1 MKHLIFTLLLGM
13 LTISAGYSQTCS
25 VDSNILNYPGA
36 LLSPAFYSPDS
47 PFYNLNVACIGQPY
61 NQSITLNVPITYLGL
76 PLDSVVIPKV
86 GAIMNLPIGLTYSC
100 NPPSCS
106 FPKGSLGCVL
116 LYGTPT
122 VDNPPADTFDL
133 AISATIYS
141 LITLPIS
148 LPGGLA
154 PNLHYYLILDSA
166 LSTFELGRGSIGSLS
181 VSPNPASSGLANLK
195 MDVLESDRYQLQV
208 FDLLGRLHIQESHDL
223 VAGENTANLNLSRLS
238 SGQYQ
243 LVLLNAKGGVTQ
255 RLVVQH

>member
-1 MKHLIFTLLLGM
+1 MKHLIFTLLLGL
-13 LTISAGYSQTCS
+13 LTIGVGNTQTCS

-36 LLSPAFYSPDS
+36 LLSPATYSPDT
-47 PFYNLNVACIGQPY
+47 PFYNLQVACIGQPY
-61 NQSITLNVPITYLGL
+61 GQSITLNVPATYLGL

-86 GAIMNLPIGLTYSC
+86 GGIMNLPIGLTYNC
-100 NPPSCS
+100 NPPSCN
-106 FPKGSLGCVL
+106 FPKSSLGCVF

-141 LITLPIS
+141 IFAVPVS

-154 PNLHYYLILDSA
+154 PNVHYYLIVDCTLSA
-166 LSTFELGRGSIGSLS
+166 FELGRGSIGSLTA
-181 VSPNPASSGLANLK
+181 SPNPAYGLVNLN
-195 MDVLESDRYQLQV
+195 MDVLEGDRYQLQV
-208 FDLLGRLHIQESHDL
+208 FDVLGRLQIQETHDL
-223 VAGENTANLNLSRLS
+223 VAGKNTTILDLSLLS

-243 LVLLNAKGGVTQ
+243 VVLMNAKGGVTQ